1 MNDEVSESAPGRAVA
16 EVGARLRSA
25 RSKAG
30 LTRKQLATAS
40 GASERYLA
48 HLEAGTGNPSVEML
62 LAIAGALHVAMAD
75 LLPQGGE
82 RSNERALAASILR
95 RLPRGRLGV
104 VIDWMQSPA
113 TPASSKAN
121 RIALVGLRGAGKS
134 SLGAAIAARLH
145 MPFFE
150 ISKEVERTYGGAVS
164 LLIELNGQSALRRY
178 EAEVLE
184 AICRENAAAIIAAPG
199 GIVADGP
206 LYDTLLASTHSIW
219 LEARPEDHMSRVV
232 AQGDL
237 RPMAGARGA
246 MEDLKSILAARSA
259 DYARADAA
267 LNTSKQNFDR
277 TVDRLEAIAHELLT

>member
-1 MNDEVSESAPGRAVA
+1 MNDEFSETAPDRAVA

-30 LTRKQLATAS
+30 LTRKQVATAS

-62 LAIAGALHVAMAD
+62 LAIAGALHVAVAD

-82 RSNERALAASILR
+82 RSKERALAANILR
-95 RLPRGRLGV
+95 RLPRDRLDA
-104 VIDWMQSPA
+104 VIDWMQKPA
-113 TPASSKAN
+113 MPSSGKAN

-134 SLGAAIAARLH
+134 SLGSALAARLH

-184 AICRENAAAIIAAPG
+184 VLCRENAAAIIAAPG

-206 LYDTLLASTHSIW
+206 LYDTLLASTHTIW

-237 RPMAGARGA
+237 RPMSGARGA

-259 DYARADAA
+259 DYGRADAT
-267 LNTSKQNFDR
+267 LDTSKQNFER
-277 TVDRLEAIAHELLT
+277 TVDRLESIAHALIT

>member
-1 MNDEVSESAPGRAVA
+1 MKKEISDSINQAVA
-16 EVGARLRSA
+16 EVGARLRAA

-30 LTRKQLATAS
+30 MTRKQLATAS

-62 LAIAGALHVAMAD
+62 IAIAGALHVAIAD
-75 LLPQGGE
+75 LLPLGGE
-82 RSNERALAASILR
+82 RSDERARAASMLR
-95 RLPRGRLGV
+95 RLPRRRLDAV
-104 VIDWMQSPA
+104 TEWML
-113 TPASSKAN
+113 TPALPTGAKDN
-121 RIALVGLRGAGKS
+121 RIALIGLRGAGKS
-134 SLGAAIAARLH
+134 SLGAALAARLH

-164 LLIELNGQSALRRY
+164 LLIEMNGQSALRRY
-178 EAEVLE
+178 EAEVLD

-206 LYDTLLASTHSIW
+206 LYDTLLASTHSVW
-219 LEARPEDHMSRVV
+219 LEAKPEDHMKRVV

-259 DYARADAA
+259 DYARADAR
-267 LNTSKQNFDR
+267 LDTSEQGFGK
-277 TVDRLEAIAHELLT
+277 TVERLEGIARAFIT

>member
-1 MNDEVSESAPGRAVA
+1 MNRDVSEYAPDRAVA
-16 EVGARLRSA
+16 EVGARLRAA

-30 LTRKQLATAS
+30 MTRKQLAVAS

-62 LAIAGALHVAMAD
+62 IAIAGALHVAMAD
-75 LLPQGGE
+75 LLPLGGE
-82 RSNERALAASILR
+82 RSDERARAASVLR
-95 RLPRGRLGV
+95 RLPRGRLEAV
-104 VIDWMQSPA
+104 TQWMLKPA
-113 TPASSKAN
+113 LPTGGKDN
-121 RIALVGLRGAGKS
+121 RIALIGLRGAGKS
-134 SLGAAIAARLH
+134 SLGAALADRMH

-178 EAEVLE
+178 EAEVLD
-184 AICRENAAAIIAAPG
+184 AICRENPAAIIAAPG

-219 LEARPEDHMSRVV
+219 LEAKPEDHMSRVV

-246 MEDLKSILAARSA
+246 MEDLKAILAARSA
-259 DYARADAA
+259 DYARADAR
-267 LNTSKQNFDR
+267 LDTSTQDFAKTADI
-277 TVDRLEAIAHELLT
+277 LEATARVFLT